1 MKDKISPNKSNS
13 NVNINHE
20 IKINSD
26 KKSDKFKHN
35 LEDKLMKQ
43 LSERGINVLLKRLN
57 IPIKIVKRLNTEL
70 ILDNL
75 ELRLDFLGLT
85 EDNQLV
91 NIEFQS
97 TKLKTKD
104 KEKIGSYALLARIKE
119 QKYIDSIIISTPHLV
134 EKNSFNYHINKNCV
148 FEIHQYNLKDEDGDK
163 IQEKLVKKVENNEK
177 FSEEDICDFI
187 LCPLMFTK
195 RKIEDVIEINVN
207 LLRKINTSSE
217 NLDFISSMMFL
228 IISKF
233 VNDNKKQEY
242 LWRELKM
249 KISLIDKICDTM
261 FKEGIEKGIENNKI
275 EIAKDMIKKNYSEEE
290 IISITK
296 ITKEQLLTLLK
307 L

>member
-1 MKDKISPNKSNS
+1 MS
-13 NVNINHE
+13 
-20 IKINSD
+20 
-26 KKSDKFKHN
+26 
-35 LEDKLMKQ
+35 
-43 LSERGINVLLKRLN
+43 
-57 IPIKIVKRLNTEL
+57 
-70 ILDNL
+70 
-75 ELRLDFLGLT
+75 
-85 EDNQLV
+85 
-91 NIEFQS
+91 
-97 TKLKTKD
+97 
-104 KEKIGSYALLARIKE
+104 
-119 QKYIDSIIISTPHLV
+119 
-134 EKNSFNYHINKNCV
+134 
-148 FEIHQYNLKDEDGDK
+148 
-163 IQEKLVKKVENNEK
+163 
-177 FSEEDICDFI
+177 
-187 LCPLMFTK
+187 TK
-195 RKIEDVIEINVN
+195 RKIEDVIKINVN
-207 LLRKINTSSE
+207 LLRKINTSAE

>member
-13 NVNINHE
+13 KVNINPE

-97 TKLKTKD
+97 TKLRTKD
-104 KEKIGSYALLARIKE
+104 KERIGSYALLARIKE
-119 QKYIDSIIISTPHLV
+119 QKCIDSIIISTPNLV
-134 EKNSFNYHINKNCV
+134 EKNSLNYHINKNCV
-148 FEIHQYNLKDEDGDK
+148 FEIHQYSLKDENGDK
-163 IQEKLVKKVENNEK
+163 IQEELVKKVENNEK

-187 LCPLMFTK
+187 LCPLMSTK

-233 VNDNKKQEY
+233 VNDDEKQEY
-242 LWRELKM
+242 LWRKLKM

-261 FKEGIEKGIENNKI
+261 FKEGIENNKI
-275 EIAKDMIKKNYSEEE
+275 EIAKDMLKKNYSEEE